1 MTVEIHG
8 PRDIEGLRR
17 AGEAAAATLAFVGA
31 RLRADL
37 ATAEIEAW
45 VRDHTRQLGGAPSQL
60 GYHGFPAAVCTSVND
75 VVCHGI
81 PSRSTVLAPGDILNV
96 DVTTNLGG
104 FHGDTS
110 ATFAVGEAS
119 AEARHVVDVA
129 RRCRDVGVAQVREG
143 ARLGDLGETIAE
155 LAQREGCSVVRE
167 YGGHGIGRKM
177 HMDPHVPH
185 FGRRGVGMRLR
196 AGMVFTVE
204 PMINLGAPDIRLLDD
219 RWTVVTADGSLS
231 AQFEHTVLVTRAG
244 FEILTKSPGT

>member
-31 RLRADL
+31 RLRAGL
-37 ATAEIEAW
+37 TTAEIDAW

-81 PSRSTVLAPGDILNV
+81 PIRSTVLAPGDILNV